1 MSEKLKR
8 EFIELLERDKEFRYI
23 VASITTG

>member
-8 EFIELLERDKEFRYI
+8 EFIELLEKDKEFRYI
-23 VASITTG
+23 VAGYN

>member
-8 EFIELLERDKEFRYI
+8 EFIELLERDKEFRYL
-23 VASITTG
+23 